1 MLNGKSFLAI
11 IPARGGSKRLPRKNV
26 LDLAG
31 KPLIT
36 WTLEAARN
44 SKYIDKIIVSSDD
57 TEILQI
63 ADDLRLD
70 TVKRPEELASDSAT
84 TVSVIEHVLQQNLGK
99 FDFIVLLQPTSPLR
113 NADHIDE
120 AIELIAQKNAD
131 AIISVCETEHSP
143 LWTNTLPED
152 GSMNFFL
159 SGEVKNIRSQDL
171 PQYFRLNGAIY
182 IISVDVLNKSHTLL
196 VDENSFAYK
205 MTISDSVDVDTQL
218 DFNIAE
224 IQLNTNKLP
233 WKNKENKQRK

>member
-11 IPARGGSKRLPRKNV
+11 VPARGGSKRLPRKNV

-44 SKYIDKIIVSSDD
+44 SKYIDKIVVSSDD
-57 TEILQI
+57 AEILQI
-63 ADDLRLD
+63 ADDLR
-70 TVKRPEELASDSAT
+70 VGIIKRPNELAGDTAT
-84 TVSVIEHVLQQNLGK
+84 TFSVIEHVLQQNIGK

-113 NADHIDE
+113 NAHHIDE
-120 AIELIAQKNAD
+120 AIELLAQKNAD

-159 SGEVKNIRSQDL
+159 SSEIKNKRSQDL
-171 PQYFRLNGAIY
+171 PRYFRLNGAIY
-182 IISVDVLNKSHTLL
+182 ICSVDKLNECQTLL
-196 VDENSFAYK
+196 IDKNSYAYK
-205 MTISDSVDVDTQL
+205 MALSDSVDIDTQL
-218 DFNIAE
+218 DFTIAE
-224 IQLNTNKLP
+224 IQLNTKSCC
-233 WKNKENKQRK
+233 KKKQKGK

>member
-63 ADDLRLD
+63 ADDLRVD
-70 TVKRPEELASDSAT
+70 IVKRPEELASDTAT

-120 AIELIAQKNAD
+120 AIELLAQKNAD

-182 IISVDVLNKSHTLL
+182 IISVDMLNKCHTLL
-196 VDENSFAYK
+196 IDENSFAYK
-205 MTISDSVDVDTQL
+205 MTISDSVDIDTQL
-218 DFNIAE
+218 DFNVAE

-233 WKNKENKQRK
+233 

>member
-11 IPARGGSKRLPRKNV
+11 VPARGGSKRLPRKNV

-44 SKYIDKIIVSSDD
+44 SKYIDKIVVSSDD

-63 ADDLRLD
+63 ADDLR
-70 TVKRPEELASDSAT
+70 VGIIKRPNELAGDTAT
-84 TVSVIEHVLQQNLGK
+84 TVSVIEHVLQQHFGK

-113 NADHIDE
+113 NAHHIDE
-120 AIELIAQKNAD
+120 AIELLAQKNAD

-152 GSMNFFL
+152 GNMNFFL
-159 SGEVKNIRSQDL
+159 NSEIKNKRSQDL
-171 PQYFRLNGAIY
+171 PRYFRLNGAIY
-182 IISVDVLNKSHTLL
+182 ICSVDKLNECQTLL
-196 VDENSFAYK
+196 IDKNSYAYK
-205 MTISDSVDVDTQL
+205 MALSDSVDIDTQL
-218 DFNIAE
+218 DFNVAE

-233 WKNKENKQRK
+233 